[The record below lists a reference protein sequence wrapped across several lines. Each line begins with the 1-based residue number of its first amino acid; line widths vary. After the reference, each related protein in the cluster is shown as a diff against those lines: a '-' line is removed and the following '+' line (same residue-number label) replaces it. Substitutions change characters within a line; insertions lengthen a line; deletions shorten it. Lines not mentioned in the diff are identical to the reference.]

1 MLFSDF
7 DLSSAILEALK
18 ELNYDA
24 PTQIQQVAI
33 PAIMQGKDI
42 LAGARTGTGKTAA
55 FALPILE
62 KLSSKERNKKRPQ
75 TRVLVLVP
83 TRELANQVTQNI
95 KSYAKKL
102 PFKTLPVFGGVSS
115 YPQIQA
121 LKSGIDIVVATPG
134 RLLDLALQN
143 ALSLEHIDTLVF
155 DEADRM
161 FDMGFIHDIKQ
172 IVKMLPEKRQNLLF
186 SATYPS
192 EVMSLCNSMLK
203 DPLRIQIEEQNST
216 ALNIIQRVILVDRD
230 KKMELLNEVFGVES
244 IDQALVFT
252 RTKRSADKCSSYL
265 HTLGFSVAAL
275 HGDKSQSVR
284 SKTLEKFKNG
294 KTKILVATD
303 IAARG
308 LDIKELPFVI
318 NLELPNVPEDYV
330 HRIGRTGRAGND
342 GVAISLVCVD
352 EFKFLID
359 IEKLIDKK
367 LIRESF
373 SGFEA
378 DLRVK
383 PQPIRRGQNM
393 NKSSERDDRNGN
405 KIDKKERKPR
415 EFNSDKKD
423 ESKRGRNRDDF
434 KGEFRDRPK
443 KDGDFKRK
451 FKKDES
457 KREYRIDGVKSEFSK
472 DKKEF
477 SKNSR
482 AKDSNSSFD
491 GEAKRE
497 FKFKKDD
504 KKFGEKKKS
513 FGDKKSFDDK
523 DKKFSGEKKFSSDKK
538 PRSSDKSSDEK
549 YSGNKFSPKKKFGS
563 DKPDRGDKFTK
574 DAPKPRA
581 SSRPRKPQSDKKST
595 TK

>member
-1 MLFSDF
+1 
-7 DLSSAILEALK
+7 
-18 ELNYDA
+18 
-24 PTQIQQVAI
+24 
-33 PAIMQGKDI
+33 
-42 LAGARTGTGKTAA
+42 
-55 FALPILE
+55 
-62 KLSSKERNKKRPQ
+62 
-75 TRVLVLVP
+75 
-83 TRELANQVTQNI
+83 
-95 KSYAKKL
+95 
-102 PFKTLPVFGGVSS
+102 
-115 YPQIQA
+115 
-121 LKSGIDIVVATPG
+121 
-134 RLLDLALQN
+134 
-143 ALSLEHIDTLVF
+143 
-155 DEADRM
+155 
-161 FDMGFIHDIKQ
+161 
-172 IVKMLPEKRQNLLF
+172 
-186 SATYPS
+186 
-192 EVMSLCNSMLK
+192 
-203 DPLRIQIEEQNST
+203 
-216 ALNIIQRVILVDRD
+216 
-230 KKMELLNEVFGVES
+230 MELLNEVFGVES

-423 ESKRGRNRDDF
+423 ESKR
-434 KGEFRDRPK
+434 
-443 KDGDFKRK
+443 
-451 FKKDES
+451 
-457 KREYRIDGVKSEFSK
+457 EYRRDGVKSEFSK

-504 KKFGEKKKS
+504 KNLARKRNLSAIKNLLMTKTKNLAAKRNLALIKS
-513 FGDKKSFDDK
+513 L
-523 DKKFSGEKKFSSDKK
+523 EVV
-538 PRSSDKSSDEK
+538 
-549 YSGNKFSPKKKFGS
+549 
-563 DKPDRGDKFTK
+563 TK
-574 DAPKPRA
+574 VLMKNILVINLA
-581 SSRPRKPQSDKKST
+581 RKRNLEVTNQTEAINLLKTLQSQELQADHANHNLIKNPLQNRYFIAI
-595 TK
+595 

>member
-457 KREYRIDGVKSEFSK
+457 KREYRRDGVKSEFSK